1 MRGILIGIGVLV
13 VAVIAIVSFV
23 FSSLDGMIQEAVETY
38 GSEIT
43 QAEVKLKAVNIDI
56 TSGKG
61 GLSGLKIGN
70 PKGFATPSAFNLGEI
85 SVTIDSGSVTSDTV
99 IIKEIVIAAPEVTY
113 ELAAGGSNIDAIQK
127 NVDAYMAKL
136 GGGSGGDA
144 AKQDGGEGPKLIIE
158 NLYVRG
164 GKVNVSASLLEG
176 KTLSAG
182 LPDIHLKDIGKE
194 DGGATPSEVAEKV
207 LSALNDSAVK
217 AASSIGI
224 GKTLDSLK
232 QSLGGATEGVSK
244 AVDDAAGQVGTKL
257 KGLLGN

>member
-1 MRGILIGIGVLV
+1 MRGILIGIGALIV
-13 VAVIAIVSFV
+13 VVIGIVVFV
-23 FSSLDGMIQEAVETY
+23 FSSLDGLIQEAVQKY

-43 QAEVKLKAVNIDI
+43 QAEVKLAGVNIDLS
-56 TSGKG
+56 SGKG
-61 GLSGLKIGN
+61 GLTGLKVGN
-70 PKGFATPSAFNLGEI
+70 PKGFETPSAFNLGEI
-85 SVTIDSGSVTSDTV
+85 SITIDTASVTSDPV

-113 ELAAGGSNIDAIQK
+113 ELGSGGSNIDAIQK

-136 GGGSGGDA
+136 GGASGGDA
-144 AKQDGGEGPKLIIE
+144 AKQDSGEGPKLIIE

-164 GKVNVSASLLEG
+164 GKLNVSATLLKG
-176 KTLSAG
+176 KTMSAG

-194 DGGATPSEVAEKV
+194 KGGASPSEVAEKL
-207 LSALNDSAVK
+207 LSALNDSATK

-232 QSLGGATEGVSK
+232 QSLSGATEGVSK
-244 AVDDAAGQVGTKL
+244 TVGDAAGEAGKKL